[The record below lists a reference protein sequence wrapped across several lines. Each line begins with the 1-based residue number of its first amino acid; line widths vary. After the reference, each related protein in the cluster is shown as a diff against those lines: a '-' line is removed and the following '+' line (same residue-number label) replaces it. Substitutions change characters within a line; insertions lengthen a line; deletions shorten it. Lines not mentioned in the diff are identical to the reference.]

1 MSRLIAFGSSP
12 ISYTH
17 GGDRTFTSILAE
29 KLGKEYVE
37 VSRRW
42 ISNHKLTRKILSYE
56 FEPTDTVLVCWTSSM
71 RIEFRTEQ
79 GWMALNRDTASVGTF
94 EEAWYQ
100 GPGRWEY
107 TSILNTVK
115 EMVLAQHFLKS
126 QGFPYLFVSDNND
139 YFHSFLVA
147 NPDPYLSGLIGM
159 LDQTRLLGFTGN
171 QGFIPWAQEQG
182 YQFDSG
188 PNQQRGYP
196 EYQAHVDAAE
206 YIIAQGL
213 L

>member
-17 GGDRTFTSILAE
+17 GGDQTFTSILAE

-42 ISNHKLTRKILSYE
+42 VSNNKLTRKILTYE
-56 FEPTDTVLVCWTSSM
+56 FDPNDAVLVCWTNSM
-71 RIEFRTEQ
+71 RVEFRTEQ
-79 GWMALNRDTASVGTF
+79 GWVGLNRDTAAVGTF

-107 TSILNTVK
+107 TSISNTLK
-115 EMVLAQHFLKS
+115 EMLLAQAFLKDKNLN
-126 QGFPYLFVSDNND
+126 YLFVSDNND
-139 YFHSFLVA
+139 YFQSFLVA
-147 NPDPYLSGLIGM
+147 NPDPYLSSLIGL
-159 LDQTRLLGFTGN
+159 LDQTRLLSFDGN
-171 QGFIPWAQEQG
+171 QGFLPWAQEQG
-182 YQFDSG
+182 YQFNSG

-196 EYQAHVDAAE
+196 EYLAHVHAAE
-206 YIIAQGL
+206 YIFSKGL